1 MAKLRT
7 VDNEEDP
14 PGKEFGGSLH
24 CHVSR
29 HWFGLRAQEI
39 CWRAGRRVLDCPRAQ
54 GGCGSEQ
61 EPSRTS
67 AYPYHS
73 VMTAMAAGLVSYP
86 KSVRPNSLEQV
97 TQIATSL
104 TECGVNP
111 QAKPLLT

>member
-7 VDNEEDP
+7 VDNKEDP
-14 PGKEFGGSLH
+14 GKKFGGSLFF
-24 CHVSR
+24 HVPR
-29 HWFGLRAQEI
+29 HRFGLRAQEI

-54 GGCGSEQ
+54 GDCGSEQ

-73 VMTAMAAGLVSYP
+73 VMTAMAAGLVPYA

-97 TQIATSL
+97 TQIATAL
-104 TECGVNP
+104 TECGVNRR
-111 QAKPLLT
+111 AKPLLT